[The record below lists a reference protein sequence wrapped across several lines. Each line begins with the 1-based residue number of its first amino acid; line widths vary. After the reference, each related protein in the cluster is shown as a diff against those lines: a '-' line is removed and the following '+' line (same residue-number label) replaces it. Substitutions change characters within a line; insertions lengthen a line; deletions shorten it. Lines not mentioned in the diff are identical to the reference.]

1 MNNALNTATTNDA
14 NFPYFQGTLG
24 RFEKKL
30 KAAGMKDESIAFI
43 CGRLIRT
50 TSEELVEDLKT
61 LLSESEMT
69 ELEKMPDIE
78 ARNKKIDSILQDK
91 KGISLEKYQE
101 EKLEKFVADFES
113 KGNSSQSPK

>member
-1 MNNALNTATTNDA
+1 MINDSNNQP
-14 NFPYFQGTLG
+14 FFEGTLG
-24 RFEKKL
+24 RFEKRL

-61 LLSESEMT
+61 LLSESEMI

-78 ARNKKIDSILQDK
+78 ARNKKIDLILQEK

>member
-1 MNNALNTATTNDA
+1 MNNTINISSINQLL
-14 NFPYFQGTLG
+14 FQGALG
-24 RFEKKL
+24 RFEKRL
-30 KAAGMKDESIAFI
+30 RDAGIKEESIAFI

-113 KGNSSQSPK
+113 KSNSSQSPK